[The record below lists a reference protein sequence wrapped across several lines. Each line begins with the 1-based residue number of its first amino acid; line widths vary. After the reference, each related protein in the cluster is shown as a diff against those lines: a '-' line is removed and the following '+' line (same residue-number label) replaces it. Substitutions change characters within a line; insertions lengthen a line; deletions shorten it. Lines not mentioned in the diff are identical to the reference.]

1 MVFNSAMVLLN
12 ENLIIN
18 LKYIKIYITRS
29 IINLDTLKRRAVM
42 NTGYL
47 TLLHNLTNLGYPP
60 QGCD

>member
-47 TLLHNLTNLGYPP
+47 TLLHNLTNLDYPP
-60 QGCD
+60 QDCD